1 MQPRRRWAL
10 VAPSDAGNPDKLGT
24 GTKRHLA
31 LRVERL
37 VKALT
42 LIEASKFHYGDV
54 DRPAPDKE
62 EVLIRVG
69 ACGIC
74 GSDIHGMDGSSGRR
88 IPPIIMGHEF
98 AGTVEAVGS
107 KVTRFKP
114 GDHVTPDSMES
125 CGSCGFCRQGKANL
139 CDHRRVIGVS
149 CGQYRRQ
156 GAFAEYI
163 AVAERSVYSMPESM
177 SFEHAAF
184 AEPVSVALHAVNQ
197 VPIRIND
204 TVVVMGAGIIGNL
217 VVQVLRL
224 AGCGRILVVDLDP
237 GRLSLACE
245 LGADEGLL
253 SDPKKVYEVVMTRT
267 GGRGADVAMEV
278 VGITPTLQLAIR
290 CGRNGGAVGLVGNV
304 APSVDF
310 GLQAVVTREISLH
323 GSCGCCS
330 EFGDAI
336 DLIHRRAI
344 LVDPLIS
351 KVAPL
356 SEGAQWF
363 GRYQQRDHNLIKV
376 MLRP

>member
-1 MQPRRRWAL
+1 M
-10 VAPSDAGNPDKLGT
+10 APPDAGSAA

-31 LRVERL
+31 IRLERL

-42 LIEASKFHYGDV
+42 LVEASKFHYGDV

-62 EVLIRVG
+62 EVLIQVG

-107 KVTRFKP
+107 EVTRFKP

-125 CGSCGFCRQGKANL
+125 CGSCGFCPQGKANL

-177 SFEHAAF
+177 SFERAAF

-197 VPIRIND
+197 VPIRLND

-253 SDPKKVYEVVMTRT
+253 SDPQKVYEVVMART
-267 GGRGADVAMEV
+267 GGRGADLAMEV

-290 CGRNGGAVGLVGNV
+290 CVRNGGAVGLVGNV

-336 DLIHRRAI
+336 DLIDRRAI

-356 SEGAQWF
+356 SEGAEWF